1 MLQRKQIIVIG
12 SVVVLMGL
20 MLSLDIQGLVK
31 PNEGAAAS
39 NASGPAQEAAI
50 VKEVSLE
57 DISLTAKES
66 LNAGLKKQ
74 ITDLEAQLK
83 NSSESEKLSIQKQ
96 LAQQWDDVNQSTPAS
111 FYYELMAEKEP
122 NFDSWLKAGDKFT
135 DAYQQS
141 MDTIVQPALVQK
153 AISSYQKADKIKPNT
168 LEVKTGLGIAY
179 VTGTP
184 NPMQGITLLLDV
196 VKQDPKNL
204 KANLNLGLF
213 SMKSGQFD
221 KAVERFKTVIG
232 IAPSAEAWFY
242 LASSYENMDRKS
254 DAIAAYL
261 KTKEIAADPN
271 MSQFVDRKVNELS
284 N

>member
-1 MLQRKQIIVIG
+1 MLSRKQIIVVG
-12 SVVVLMGL
+12 SVAVLLGL

-31 PNEGAAAS
+31 PGEGEGTPAAAAAPA
-39 NASGPAQEAAI
+39 ASTVKAI
-50 VKEVSLE
+50 SLDEV
-57 DISLTAKES
+57 SLTAKEG
-66 LNAGLKKQ
+66 LNASLKTQ
-74 ITDLEAQLK
+74 ISDLEAQLK
-83 NSSESEKLSIQKQ
+83 SASEDEKLDLFKK
-96 LAQQWDDVNQSTPAS
+96 LAQQWDDVNLATPS
-111 FYYELMAEKEP
+111 SLYYEMIAEKIP
-122 NFDSWLKAGDKFT
+122 DFDSWLKAGDKFT

-141 MDTIVQPALVQK
+141 MDTLIQPALVQK

-221 KAVERFKTVIG
+221 KAVERFKTVIA

-242 LASSYENMDRKS
+242 LASSYESMDKKAE
-254 DAIAAYL
+254 AIAAYL
-261 KTKEIAADPN
+261 KTKEVAADPN
-271 MSQFVDRKVNELS
+271 MSQFVDRKINELS

>member
-1 MLQRKQIIVIG
+1 MLNKKQIIVIG
-12 SVVVLMGL
+12 SVAVLMGL
-20 MLSLDIQGLVK
+20 MLMLDIQGLVK
-31 PNEGAAAS
+31 PGEGEETQAS
-39 NASGPAQEAAI
+39 AVASVATDLKVISLE
-50 VKEVSLE
+50 EVSKTSME
-57 DISLTAKES
+57 GLTAS
-66 LNAGLKKQ
+66 LKSL
-74 ITDLEAQLK
+74 ISDLEAQLK
-83 NSSESEKLSIQKQ
+83 SASDDEKLDLYKK
-96 LAQQWDDVNQSTPAS
+96 LAQQWDDVNITTPS
-111 FYYELMAEKEP
+111 SLYYELIAENDP

-141 MDTIVQPALVQK
+141 MDTLIQPVLVQK
-153 AISSYQKADKIKPNT
+153 AISSYQKADKLKPNT

-179 VTGTP
+179 VSGTP

-196 VKQDPKNL
+196 VKKDPKNL

-221 KAVERFKTVIG
+221 KAVERFKTVIE

-242 LASSYENMDRKS
+242 LASSYESMDRNA

-271 MSQFVDRKVNELS
+271 MSQFVDRKINELS

>member
-1 MLQRKQIIVIG
+1 MLNRKQVVVIG
-12 SVVVLMGL
+12 SVVILMGL

-31 PNEGAAAS
+31 PNEGAEASSAA
-39 NASGPAQEAAI
+39 PAATSSP
-50 VKEVSLE
+50 VKAVSLE
-57 DISLTAKES
+57 EISISGKAGLTANLS
-66 LNAGLKKQ
+66 KQ
-74 ITDLEAQLK
+74 ITDLEAVLK
-83 NSSESEKLSIQKQ
+83 SASESERPELYKK
-96 LAQQWDDVNQSTPAS
+96 LAQQWDDVNQPAPAAY
-111 FYYELMAEKEP
+111 YYELIAEKKP
-122 NFDSWLKAGDKFT
+122 DFDSWLKAGDKFT

-141 MDTIVQPALVQK
+141 MDTLVQPALVQK
-153 AISSYQKADKIKPNT
+153 AISSYQKADKLKPNT

-221 KAVERFKTVIG
+221 KAVERFKTVIA

-242 LASSYENMDRKS
+242 LASSYESMDMKAE
-254 DAIAAYL
+254 AIAAYL
-261 KTKEIAADPN
+261 KTKEVAADPN
-271 MSQFVDRKVNELS
+271 MSQFVDRKINELS

>member
-1 MLQRKQIIVIG
+1 MLNKKQIIVIG
-12 SVVVLMGL
+12 SVALLMGL
-20 MLSLDIQGLVK
+20 MLMLDIQGLVK
-31 PNEGAAAS
+31 PSEGEETQASAAAS
-39 NASGPAQEAAI
+39 VATDLKAISLEEVSKTSMEGLNASL
-50 VKEVSLE
+50 KSL
-57 DISLTAKES
+57 IS
-66 LNAGLKKQ
+66 
-74 ITDLEAQLK
+74 DLEAQLK
-83 NSSESEKLSIQKQ
+83 SASDDEKLDLYKK
-96 LAQQWDDVNQSTPAS
+96 LAQQWDDVNITTPS
-111 FYYELMAEKEP
+111 SLYYELIAENDP
-122 NFDSWLKAGDKFT
+122 NFDSWLKAADKFT

-141 MDTIVQPALVQK
+141 MDTLIQPVLVQK
-153 AISSYQKADKIKPNT
+153 AISSYQKADKLKPNT

-179 VTGTP
+179 VSGTP

-204 KANLNLGLF
+204 KANLSLGLF

-221 KAVERFKTVIG
+221 KAVERFKTVIE

-242 LASSYENMDRKS
+242 LASSYESMDRNA

-271 MSQFVDRKVNELS
+271 MSQFVDRKINELS

>member
-12 SVVVLMGL
+12 SVIVLMGL
-20 MLSLDIQGLVK
+20 MLSMDIQGLVK
-31 PNEGAAAS
+31 SNEESSKANGS
-39 NASGPAQEAAI
+39 VPAQAEKI
-50 VKEVSLE
+50 REISLE
-57 DISLTAKES
+57 DISATAKEG
-66 LNAGLKKQ
+66 LTANLKKQ

-83 NSSESEKLSIQKQ
+83 NSAETEKLTIHKR
-96 LAQQWDDVNQSTPAS
+96 LAQEWDDVNQTTPAA
-111 FYYELMAEKEP
+111 FYYELIAQKEP
-122 NFDSWLKAGDKFT
+122 NFETWLKAGDKFT

-141 MDTIVQPALVQK
+141 MDTLVQPALVQK
-153 AISSYQKADKIKPNT
+153 AISSYQNADKIKPNT

-196 VKQDPKNL
+196 VNKDPNNL

-221 KAVERFKTVIG
+221 KAVERFKTVIN
-232 IAPSAEAWFY
+232 ITPSAEAWFY
-242 LASSYENMDRKS
+242 LASSYENMDRKTE
-254 DAIAAYL
+254 AIAAYL

>member
-1 MLQRKQIIVIG
+1 MLNRKQIVVIG
-12 SVVVLMGL
+12 SVVILMGIL
-20 MLSLDIQGLVK
+20 LSLDIQGLVK
-31 PNEGAAAS
+31 PEENASASSAVPAAAPVKAVS
-39 NASGPAQEAAI
+39 VEEVSETAKKTLNAS
-50 VKEVSLE
+50 
-57 DISLTAKES
+57 
-66 LNAGLKKQ
+66 LKKQ
-74 ITDLEAQLK
+74 VSDLEAMLK
-83 NSSESEKLSIQKQ
+83 SASEGEKLNIQKQ
-96 LAQQWDDVNQSTPAS
+96 LAQQWDDVNQPTPAA
-111 FYYELMAEKEP
+111 FYYELIAEKEP
-122 NFDSWLKAGDKFT
+122 DFDSWLKAGDKFT

-168 LEVKTGLGIAY
+168 PEVKTGLGIAY

-221 KAVERFKTVIG
+221 KAVERFKTVIA

-242 LASSYENMDRKS
+242 LASSYENMDMKTE
-254 DAIAAYL
+254 AIAAYL

-271 MSQFVDRKVNELS
+271 MSQFVDRKVTELS

>member
-1 MLQRKQIIVIG
+1 MFSRKQIIVVG
-12 SVVVLMGL
+12 SVVVLLGL

-31 PNEGAAAS
+31 PSESAPASASAPAAAS
-39 NASGPAQEAAI
+39 V
-50 VKEVSLE
+50 VKQISLDEVSQ
-57 DISLTAKES
+57 TAKEG
-66 LNAGLKKQ
+66 LNASLKAQ
-74 ITDLEAQLK
+74 ISDLEAQLK
-83 NSSESEKLSIQKQ
+83 SASANDKLDFYKK
-96 LAQQWDDVNQSTPAS
+96 LAQQWDDVNLATPS
-111 FYYELMAEKEP
+111 SLYFEMIAEKVP
-122 NFDSWLKAGDKFT
+122 AFDSWLKAGDKFT

-141 MDTIVQPALVQK
+141 MDTLVQPALVQK
-153 AISSYQKADKIKPNT
+153 AINSYQKADKLKPNT

-221 KAVERFKTVIG
+221 KAVERFKTVIA

-242 LASSYENMDRKS
+242 LASSFESMDKKTE
-254 DAIAAYL
+254 AIAAYL

-271 MSQFVDRKVNELS
+271 MSQFVDRKINELS

>member
-1 MLQRKQIIVIG
+1 MLNKKQIIVIG
-12 SVVVLMGL
+12 SVAVLMGL
-20 MLSLDIQGLVK
+20 MLMLDIQGLVK
-31 PNEGAAAS
+31 PGEGEETQASAAAS
-39 NASGPAQEAAI
+39 VATDLKVISLE
-50 VKEVSLE
+50 EVSKTSME
-57 DISLTAKES
+57 GLTAS
-66 LNAGLKKQ
+66 LKSL
-74 ITDLEAQLK
+74 ISDLEAQLK
-83 NSSESEKLSIQKQ
+83 SASDDEKLDLYKK
-96 LAQQWDDVNQSTPAS
+96 LAQQWDDVNITTPS
-111 FYYELMAEKEP
+111 SLYYELIAENDP

-141 MDTIVQPALVQK
+141 MDTLIQPVLVQK
-153 AISSYQKADKIKPNT
+153 AISSYQKADKLKPNT

-179 VTGTP
+179 VSGTP

-196 VKQDPKNL
+196 VKKDPKNL

-221 KAVERFKTVIG
+221 KAVERFKTVIE

-242 LASSYENMDRKS
+242 LASSYESMDRNA

-271 MSQFVDRKVNELS
+271 MSQFVDRKINELS

>member
-1 MLQRKQIIVIG
+1 M
-12 SVVVLMGL
+12 
-20 MLSLDIQGLVK
+20 LDIQGLVK
-31 PNEGAAAS
+31 PGEGEETQSAATTPTPTDAKS
-39 NASGPAQEAAI
+39 ISLEEVSKTSMEGLNASL
-50 VKEVSLE
+50 KSL
-57 DISLTAKES
+57 IS
-66 LNAGLKKQ
+66 
-74 ITDLEAQLK
+74 DLESQLK
-83 NSSESEKLSIQKQ
+83 SASDDEKLELYKK
-96 LAQQWDDVNQSTPAS
+96 LAQQWDDVNLTTPS
-111 FYYELMAEKEP
+111 SLYYELIAEKEP
-122 NFDSWLKAGDKFT
+122 NFEAWLKAGDKFT

-141 MDTIVQPALVQK
+141 MDTLVQPVLVQK
-153 AISSYQKADKIKPNT
+153 AINSYQKADKLKPNT

-179 VTGTP
+179 VSGTP

-221 KAVERFKTVIG
+221 KAVERFKTVIE

-242 LASSYENMDRKS
+242 LASSYESMNRNA

-271 MSQFVDRKVNELS
+271 MSQFVDRKINELS

>member
-31 PNEGAAAS
+31 PNEGAAAT
-39 NASGPAQEAAI
+39 NASGAAEAAK

-57 DISLTAKES
+57 DISLNAKEA
-66 LNAGLKKQ
+66 LNANLKKQ
-74 ITDLEAQLK
+74 ISDLEAQLK
-83 NSSESEKLSIQKQ
+83 SASETEKLVIEKQ
-96 LAQQWDDVNQSTPAS
+96 LAQQWDDVNQSTPSS
-111 FYYELMAEKEP
+111 FYYELIAEKEP

-141 MDTIVQPALVQK
+141 MDTLVQPALVQK

-221 KAVERFKTVIG
+221 KAVERFKTVID

>member
-1 MLQRKQIIVIG
+1 MLNKKQIIVVG
-12 SVVVLMGL
+12 SVAVLMGL
-20 MLSLDIQGLVK
+20 LLMLDIQGLVK
-31 PNEGAAAS
+31 PSEGEETQSSAAAS
-39 NASGPAQEAAI
+39 VATDLKVISLEEVSKTSMEGLNASL
-50 VKEVSLE
+50 KSL
-57 DISLTAKES
+57 IS
-66 LNAGLKKQ
+66 N
-74 ITDLEAQLK
+74 LEAQLK
-83 NSSESEKLSIQKQ
+83 SASDDEKLDLYKK
-96 LAQQWDDVNQSTPAS
+96 LAQQWDDVNITTPS
-111 FYYELMAEKEP
+111 SLYYELIAENDP

-141 MDTIVQPALVQK
+141 MDTLIQPVLVQK
-153 AISSYQKADKIKPNT
+153 AISSYQKADKLKPNT

-179 VTGTP
+179 VSGTP

-204 KANLNLGLF
+204 KANLSLGLF

-221 KAVERFKTVIG
+221 KAVERFKTVIE

-242 LASSYENMDRKS
+242 LASSYESMDRNA

-271 MSQFVDRKVNELS
+271 MSQFVDRKINELS

>member
-1 MLQRKQIIVIG
+1 MLNRKQIIVTG
-12 SVVVLMGL
+12 SVVILMGL
-20 MLSLDIQGLVK
+20 LLSLDIQGLVK
-31 PNEGAAAS
+31 PEESAPAS
-39 NASGPAQEAAI
+39 
-50 VKEVSLE
+50 EVSSAAVPVKAVSIE
-57 DISLTAKES
+57 EVSVTAKES
-66 LNAGLKKQ
+66 LNASLKKQ
-74 ITDLEAQLK
+74 VSDLEALLK
-83 NSSESEKLSIQKQ
+83 SASEGEKLSIQKQ
-96 LAQQWDDVNQSTPAS
+96 LAQQWDDVNQPTPAA
-111 FYYELMAEKEP
+111 FYYELIAEKEP

-153 AISSYQKADKIKPNT
+153 AISSYQNADKIKPNT

-221 KAVERFKTVIG
+221 KAVERFKTVIA

-242 LASSYENMDRKS
+242 LASSYENMDMNTE
-254 DAIAAYL
+254 AIAAYL

-271 MSQFVDRKVNELS
+271 MSQFVDRKVTELS

>member
-1 MLQRKQIIVIG
+1 MLNKKQIIVIT
-12 SVVVLMGL
+12 SVILLFGMMLM
-20 MLSLDIQGLVK
+20 LDIQGLVK
-31 PNEGAAAS
+31 PGEGEETQSAATTPTPTDAKS
-39 NASGPAQEAAI
+39 ISLEEVSKTSMEGLNASL
-50 VKEVSLE
+50 KSL
-57 DISLTAKES
+57 I
-66 LNAGLKKQ
+66 G
-74 ITDLEAQLK
+74 DLESQLK
-83 NSSESEKLSIQKQ
+83 SASDDEKLELYKK
-96 LAQQWDDVNQSTPAS
+96 LAQQWDDVNLTTPS
-111 FYYELMAEKEP
+111 SLYYELIAEKEP
-122 NFDSWLKAGDKFT
+122 NFEAWLKAGDKFT

-141 MDTIVQPALVQK
+141 MDTLVQPVLVQK
-153 AISSYQKADKIKPNT
+153 AINSYQKADKLKPNT

-179 VTGTP
+179 VSGTP
-184 NPMQGITLLLDV
+184 NPMKGITLLLDV

-221 KAVERFKTVIG
+221 RAVERFKTVIE

-242 LASSYENMDRKS
+242 LASSYESMNRNA

-271 MSQFVDRKVNELS
+271 MSQFVDRKINELS

>member
-1 MLQRKQIIVIG
+1 
-12 SVVVLMGL
+12 MGL

-31 PNEGAAAS
+31 PNEGAAAA
-39 NASGPAQEAAI
+39 NASDTAQAEK
-50 VKEVSLE
+50 VKDVSLDE
-57 DISLTAKES
+57 ISLAAKES
-66 LNAGLKKQ
+66 LNASLKKQ
-74 ITDLEAQLK
+74 ISDLEAQLK
-83 NSSESEKLSIQKQ
+83 SASESEKLSIQKQ
-96 LAQQWDDVNQSTPAS
+96 LAQQWDDVNQSTPAA
-111 FYYELMAEKEP
+111 FYYEFIAEKEP
-122 NFDSWLKAGDKFT
+122 NFDSWLKAGNKFT

-141 MDTIVQPALVQK
+141 MDTLVQPALVQK

-168 LEVKTGLGIAY
+168 LDVKTGLGIAY

-196 VKQDPKNL
+196 VKQEPKNL

-221 KAVERFKTVIG
+221 KAVERFKTVID

-242 LASSYENMDRKS
+242 LASSYENMGKKS
-254 DAIAAYL
+254 EAIAAYL

>member
-31 PNEGAAAS
+31 PNEGAAAA
-39 NASGPAQEAAI
+39 NASGTAQAEK

-57 DISLTAKES
+57 DISLKSKES
-66 LNAGLKKQ
+66 LNASLKKQ
-74 ITDLEAQLK
+74 ISDLEAQLK
-83 NSSESEKLSIQKQ
+83 SSSESEKLNIQKQ
-96 LAQQWDDVNQSTPAS
+96 LAQQWDDVNQTTPAA
-111 FYYELMAEKEP
+111 FYYELIAEKEP

-141 MDTIVQPALVQK
+141 MDTLVQPALVQK

-221 KAVERFKTVIG
+221 KAVERFKTVID

-242 LASSYENMDRKS
+242 LASSYENMDRKTE
-254 DAIAAYL
+254 AIAAYL

-271 MSQFVDRKVNELS
+271 MSTFVDRKVNELS

>member
-1 MLQRKQIIVIG
+1 MFNRKQIIVIG

-20 MLSLDIQGLVK
+20 LLSLDIQGLVK
-31 PNEGAAAS
+31 PEESAPSSNAAATS
-39 NASGPAQEAAI
+39 AP
-50 VKEVSLE
+50 VKSVSVDEVSV
-57 DISLTAKES
+57 TAKEA
-66 LNAGLKKQ
+66 LNASLKKQ
-74 ITDLEAQLK
+74 LGDLEAKLK
-83 NSSESEKLSIQKQ
+83 SASEGEKLTIQKQ
-96 LAQQWDDVNQSTPAS
+96 LAQQWDDVNQPTPAA
-111 FYYELMAEKEP
+111 FYYELIAEKES
-122 NFDSWLKAGDKFT
+122 NFESWLKAGDKFT

-141 MDTIVQPALVQK
+141 MDTLVQPALVQK
-153 AISSYQKADKIKPNT
+153 AIGSYQKADKIKPNS

-179 VTGTP
+179 VSGTP

-221 KAVERFKTVIG
+221 KAVERFKTVIDV
-232 IAPSAEAWFY
+232 APSAEAWFY
-242 LASSYENMDRKS
+242 LASSYESMNMNTE
-254 DAIAAYL
+254 AIAAYL

-271 MSQFVDRKVNELS
+271 MSQFVDRKVTELS

>member
-1 MLQRKQIIVIG
+1 MFSRKQIIVVG
-12 SVVVLMGL
+12 SVIVLLGL

-31 PNEGAAAS
+31 PGEGAAPANTSAPTAAS
-39 NASGPAQEAAI
+39 V
-50 VKEVSLE
+50 VKQISLDEVSQ
-57 DISLTAKES
+57 TAKEG
-66 LNAGLKKQ
+66 LNASLKAQ
-74 ITDLEAQLK
+74 ISDLEAQLK
-83 NSSESEKLSIQKQ
+83 SASANDKLDFYKK
-96 LAQQWDDVNQSTPAS
+96 LAQQWDDVNLATPS
-111 FYYELMAEKEP
+111 SLYFEMIAEKAP
-122 NFDSWLKAGDKFT
+122 AFDSWLKSGDKFT

-141 MDTIVQPALVQK
+141 MDTLVQPALVQK
-153 AISSYQKADKIKPNT
+153 AISSYQKADKLKPNT

-221 KAVERFKTVIG
+221 KAVERFKTVIA

-242 LASSYENMDRKS
+242 LASSFESMDKKTE
-254 DAIAAYL
+254 AIAAYL

-271 MSQFVDRKVNELS
+271 MSQFVDRKINELS

>member
-1 MLQRKQIIVIG
+1 MLNRKQIIVIG
-12 SVVVLMGL
+12 SVVILMGL
-20 MLSLDIQGLVK
+20 LLSLDIQGLVK
-31 PNEGAAAS
+31 PEENASAS
-39 NASGPAQEAAI
+39 NAAAAAAP
-50 VKEVSLE
+50 VKAVSVEEVSV
-57 DISLTAKES
+57 TAKEA
-66 LNAGLKKQ
+66 LNASLKKQ
-74 ITDLEAQLK
+74 ISDLEATLK
-83 NSSESEKLSIQKQ
+83 SASEGERLSIQKQ
-96 LAQQWDDVNQSTPAS
+96 LAQQWDDMNQPAPAA
-111 FYYELMAEKEP
+111 FYYEMIAEKEP
-122 NFDSWLKAGDKFT
+122 DFDSWLKAGDKFT
-135 DAYQQS
+135 NAYQQS

-179 VTGTP
+179 VSGTP

-221 KAVERFKTVIG
+221 KAVERFKTVID

-242 LASSYENMDRKS
+242 LASSYENMDMNTE
-254 DAIAAYL
+254 AIAAYL

-271 MSQFVDRKVNELS
+271 MSQFVDRKVTELS